1 MGDKTMSSS
10 TDTSYP
16 SFAPTTGSDLLDL
29 VRGAGIDV
37 TACYQCGRCSAGC
50 PVAEFFD
57 LKPMQVVRMCCYG
70 LREPLVSCRTIWL
83 CASCETCTTRCP
95 NGIDIA
101 RLMDVLR
108 QLALASGQK
117 APEPKVKA
125 FHRAF
130 LKSVRSHGRVF
141 EAGMIARYKLSSRDL
156 FSDMGL
162 GLTMLRQGKLRFFP
176 DSIKGKKEI
185 KNMFRSGRSTRE
197 KSTP

>member
-1 MGDKTMSSS
+1 MSSS
-10 TDTSYP
+10 ADRSYP
-16 SFAPTTGSDLLDL
+16 PFSPTIGNDLVDL

-70 LREPLVSCRTIWL
+70 LSEPLVSYRTIWL

-108 QLALASGQK
+108 QLSLASGGK

-125 FHRAF
+125 FHKAF

-141 EAGMIARYKLSSRDL
+141 EVGMIARYKLSSGDL
-156 FSDMGL
+156 LSDMGL
-162 GLTMLRQGKLRFFP
+162 GLTMLRQGKLRFLP
-176 DSIKGKKEI
+176 DTIKGKKEI
-185 KNMFRSGRSTRE
+185 RNMFRPRRSTPG
-197 KSTP
+197 KGTS